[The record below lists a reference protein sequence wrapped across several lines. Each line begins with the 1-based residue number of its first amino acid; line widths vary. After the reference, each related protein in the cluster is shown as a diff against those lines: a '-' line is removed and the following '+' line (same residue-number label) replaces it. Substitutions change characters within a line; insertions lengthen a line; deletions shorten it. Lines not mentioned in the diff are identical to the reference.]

1 LCDANA
7 SRIRGDSPNPCE
19 FKRFGTPGALT
30 WINDSNL
37 SGRSIEPSRAANE
50 EEPMPHR
57 AKAKPAHKGG
67 HKKQQ
72 TAIASE
78 TMAQEFPSYEALD
91 EQPSGSLR
99 GEHRA
104 DTSRMGRRGSGGVDA
119 KRSPD
124 EDDMPARGE
133 GRSLDDS
140 DDLPARGESVGSTG
154 SIWDEGETPARGES
168 RGRSAGDLT
177 WSGFAK
183 PSRGES
189 SGEETSATGRA
200 DRSGAASRGES
211 DGGSSGRH

>member
-1 LCDANA
+1 
-7 SRIRGDSPNPCE
+7 
-19 FKRFGTPGALT
+19 
-30 WINDSNL
+30 
-37 SGRSIEPSRAANE
+37 
-50 EEPMPHR
+50 MPHKNAHHR
-57 AKAKPAHKGG
+57 GSAKSKSDHKSAQ
-67 HKKQQ
+67 KKQ
-72 TAIASE
+72 TAVASE

-91 EQPSGSLR
+91 EQPSESLK

-104 DTSRMGRRGSGGVDA
+104 DTSRMGRRGTGGVDA
-119 KRSPD
+119 RRSPD

-140 DDLPARGESVGSTG
+140 DDLPARGESVGS
-154 SIWDEGETPARGES
+154 SASVWDEGETPARGES
-168 RGRSAGDLT
+168 RGRAGGDLT

-211 DGGSSGRH
+211 DGRSSRQH